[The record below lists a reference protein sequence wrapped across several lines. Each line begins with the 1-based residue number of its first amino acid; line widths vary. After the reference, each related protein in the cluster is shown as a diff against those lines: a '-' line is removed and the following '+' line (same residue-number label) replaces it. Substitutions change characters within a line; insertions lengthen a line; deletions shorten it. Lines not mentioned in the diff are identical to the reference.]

1 MISQQLITSLL
12 ESAAALCALA
22 SALAALG
29 TVLLASRTAAGQ
41 GAARCR
47 GVENSPDD
55 GSAASERYMAQLA
68 NFIAYNGSERGQRAV
83 ETDDNAE

>member
-29 TVLLASRTAAGQ
+29 TVLLASHAAAEQ
-41 GAARCR
+41 GAALCH
-47 GVENSPDD
+47 GKEDLPLS
-55 GSAASERYMAQLA
+55 L
-68 NFIAYNGSERGQRAV
+68 IHI
-83 ETDDNAE
+83 